1 MSRPLRIEF
10 EGAWYHV
17 MNRGA
22 ARCWVFN
29 TDEQREYFLS
39 LLADVHSRFGA
50 EVHAYCLMGNHYHLL
65 LRTPRG
71 NLQRIM
77 RHINGVY
84 TQFFN
89 RSEGRDG
96 PLFRGRYKAVL
107 VDAGAY
113 WVELSRYIHRNPVE
127 AGLVDALEDY
137 PWSSYPAYV
146 GLVGTPDWLM
156 TSEVLA
162 GVGAR
167 DQRGRYAVF
176 MRGDCSD
183 ELRQFIEGARRP
195 SVLGDEEFVRGV
207 LDGRACDRE
216 VPELRRARSI
226 PVDDVLQAVSRG
238 FNEPRS
244 GLLVPTRGRGAK
256 SPARLVA
263 MYLCYELGG
272 VTLAEVA
279 DVFGL
284 ASYASAGSSIRVVRQ
299 RLVDDVALREKVDLI
314 KQDLTPR

>member
-113 WVELSRYIHRNPVE
+113 WVELSRYIHRNSVE

-162 GVGAR
+162 DR
-167 DQRGRYAVF
+167 K
-176 MRGDCSD
+176 
-183 ELRQFIEGARRP
+183 
-195 SVLGDEEFVRGV
+195 SVV
-207 LDGRACDRE
+207 
-216 VPELRRARSI
+216 
-226 PVDDVLQAVSRG
+226 
-238 FNEPRS
+238 
-244 GLLVPTRGRGAK
+244 
-256 SPARLVA
+256 
-263 MYLCYELGG
+263 
-272 VTLAEVA
+272 
-279 DVFGL
+279 
-284 ASYASAGSSIRVVRQ
+284 
-299 RLVDDVALREKVDLI
+299 
-314 KQDLTPR
+314 